1 MSFLKQINIKEKFE
15 IVQTFF
21 YEYIWIKRS
30 LYLIAASLV
39 ISFMM
44 VQSAVPQF
52 SVSAVLRENPEKAA
66 VGLSGGGGSIGLLS
80 FAAAADTS
88 SRAFTMFM
96 SNLHS
101 YVIAQRMWDKGWGS
115 EIFAGGIDDID
126 ILKIPKNHKISEK
139 LGAFLLGYELN
150 DYFSPHDLQGFI
162 QATVSFSREL
172 KGTEATVTMLDSDKD
187 FALRFLNDVILET
200 DQYAKEFTLASSKA
214 TIEGTYKQ
222 LAISKNPSIKA
233 SLAATINSEYFK
245 IASLDN
251 DLPFHIYFIDPPY
264 ASEYPV
270 TPNVRAIFISNIIII
285 LFLSILISFVHKNKD
300 DLW

>member
-66 VGLSGGGGSIGLLS
+66 GSNSGGGGSIGLLT
-80 FAAAADTS
+80 FAAADKS
-88 SRAFTMFM
+88 SRAFNMFV
-96 SNLHS
+96 SNLNS

-115 EIFAGGIDDID
+115 ELFAGGNDEIDTF
-126 ILKIPKNHKISEK
+126 KIPKSHKTSEK
-139 LGAFLLGYELN
+139 LSAFLLGYELN

-162 QATVSFSREL
+162 RAAISVSMEL
-172 KGTEATVTMLDSDKD
+172 KGTDITVTMLDSDKD